1 MAITPSQPSAGK
13 GRQIADFMK
22 GATDKALK
30 KRMEGGQKVE
40 QQRARAAKPTRK
52 QQRKRAEKSA
62 DRRGKN
68 IDVRA

>member
-13 GRQIADFMK
+13 GMQIAK
-22 GATDKALK
+22 LVEGSTDKAKK
-30 KRMEGGQKVE
+30 KRMQGGQKVE
-40 QQRARAAKPTRK
+40 QQRVRAAKPTRK

-68 IDVRA
+68 LDVRA